1 MNQIKP
7 AFDSMCS
14 KQSLMRVLNG
24 STQNANECF
33 HSLIWNMSPKHK
45 TSSSVTFNIACY
57 LAVLIFNDGYYSLG
71 KKIVKN
77 LKIDTCFQFI

>member
-1 MNQIKP
+1 MNEIKP
-7 AFDSMCS
+7 AFDSICN

-24 STQNANECF
+24 SSQNANEAF

-57 LAVLIFNDGYYSLG
+57 LAVMIFNDGFYSLG
-71 KKIVKN
+71 KKSERTEN
-77 LKIDTCFQFI
+77 